1 MAKKD
6 ELNFE
11 TDNSSIVIC
20 FGYVMACEDKY
31 RKVVCTGAVVS
42 GDAVVNGLSRILY

>member
-11 TDNSSIVIC
+11 TDNK
-20 FGYVMACEDKY
+20 MA
-31 RKVVCTGAVVS
+31 VS
-42 GDAVVNGLSRILY
+42 YTHLTLPTKLEV